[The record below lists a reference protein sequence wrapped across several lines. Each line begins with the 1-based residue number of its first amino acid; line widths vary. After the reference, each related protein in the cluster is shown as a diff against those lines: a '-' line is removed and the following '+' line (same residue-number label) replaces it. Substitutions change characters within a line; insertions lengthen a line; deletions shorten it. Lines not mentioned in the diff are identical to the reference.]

1 LTNAWL
7 PAKIRTYVLI
17 FFKKEVFLME
27 LAKKL
32 EILAESAK
40 YDVSCSSSGVT
51 NNTRIGSVGSTA
63 TSGICHSFTS
73 DGRCVSLLKIL
84 FTNACIFDCHY
95 CINRKSNS
103 IPRAT
108 FTPQEVADLTME
120 FYMRNYIEGL
130 FLSSAIIKNVD
141 YTCELLIKTLKIL
154 RHEKGFK
161 GYIHVKAIPG
171 ADEKLI
177 EELGFL
183 ADRMSVNVEL
193 PSRESLKLL
202 APDKD
207 PFALYKPMKQITQ
220 KKKEMA
226 QLPVLRNSQSF
237 VPAGQSTQMIIG
249 ASPESDYSIVKI
261 SEKLYQNYELKRVYY
276 SAYIPVNQ
284 DNLLPAVT
292 TDPPLLREHR
302 LYQADWLLRFY
313 RFKADE
319 ILTEDQPNFNLYL
332 DPKANW
338 AVQHFDHFPVDV
350 QTASYEWL
358 LRIPGIGPKSAQ
370 NIVKARKYYQL
381 HLADLKKLG
390 VVVKRAQYF
399 VSCNGAVPAGL
410 IKDPEWVISSLIS
423 SKQYETLKTA
433 NSQSTAEQLSLFDV
447 ERFEAAKRKEKRY
460 A

>member
-1 LTNAWL
+1 MDLSK
-7 PAKIRTYVLI
+7 KI
-17 FFKKEVFLME
+17 
-27 LAKKL
+27 

-40 YDVSCSSSGVT
+40 YDVSCSSSGVME
-51 NNTRIGSVGSTA
+51 NTRKGSIGSTSTA
-63 TSGICHSFTS
+63 GICHSFTS
-73 DGRCVSLLKIL
+73 DGRCVSLLKLL

-95 CINRKSNS
+95 CINRKSNN

-108 FTPQEVADLTME
+108 FTPQEVADLTMD
-120 FYMRNYIEGL
+120 FYRRNYIEGL

-141 YTCELLIKTLKIL
+141 YTSELLIKTLKIL
-154 RHEKGFK
+154 RYEKGFK

-171 ADEKLI
+171 ADGKLI

-193 PSRESLKLL
+193 PSKKSLKRL

-207 PFALYKPMKQITQ
+207 PLALYKPMKQITH

-226 QLPVLRNSQSF
+226 QFPALRNSPSF

-249 ASPESDYSIVKI
+249 ASPENDLSIVKI
-261 SEKLYQNYELKRVYY
+261 AENLYQKYELKRVYY

-284 DNLLPAVT
+284 DSLLPAIT

-313 RFKADE
+313 RFSADE
-319 ILTEDQPNFNLYL
+319 ILTEDKPNFNLYL

-338 AVQHFDHFPVDV
+338 AVQHYDQFPVDV
-350 QTASYEWL
+350 QSASYEQL

-381 HLADLKKLG
+381 HLSDLKKLG
-390 VVVKRAQYF
+390 VVIKRAQYF
-399 VSCNGAVPAGL
+399 VSCGGSRQPGL
-410 IKDPEWVISSLIS
+410 INDPEWVISSLIS
-423 SKQYETLKTA
+423 SKQYETLKKV
-433 NSQSTAEQLSLFDV
+433 NGQSQQEQLSLFDV
-447 ERFEAAKRKEKRY
+447 ERFETTKRKE
-460 A
+460 AHHAN

>member
-1 LTNAWL
+1 
-7 PAKIRTYVLI
+7 
-17 FFKKEVFLME
+17 ME
-27 LAKKL
+27 LERKI

-40 YDVSCSSSGVT
+40 YDVSCSSSGVE
-51 NNTRIGSVGSTA
+51 NNTRQGTVGSTA
-63 TSGICHSFTS
+63 VSGICHSFTP
-73 DGRCVSLLKIL
+73 DGRCVSLLKLL

-95 CINRKSNS
+95 CINRKSNA

-108 FTPQEVADLTME
+108 FTPQEVADLTMD

-130 FLSSAIIKNVD
+130 FLSSAIIKNPD

-154 RHEKGFK
+154 REEKGFR

-207 PFALYKPMKQITQ
+207 PFDLYKLMKQITTV
-220 KKKEMA
+220 KKE
-226 QLPVLRNSQSF
+226 QEFLPAVRRGPSF

-249 ASPESDYSIVKI
+249 ASPESDRSIVKI
-261 SEKLYQNYELKRVYY
+261 SENLYQKYQLKRVYY

-292 TDPPLLREHR
+292 TEPPLLREHR

-313 RFKADE
+313 KFTADE
-319 ILTEDQPNFNLYL
+319 ILSEDRPNFNLYL

-338 AVQHFDHFPVDV
+338 AVQNYQRFPVDV
-350 QTASYEWL
+350 QTASYDQL
-358 LRIPGIGPKSAQ
+358 LRVPGIGPKSAQ
-370 NIVKARKYYQL
+370 NIVKARKYYRL
-381 HLADLKKLG
+381 HLTDLKKLG
-390 VVVKRAQYF
+390 IVIKRAQYF
-399 VSCNGAVPAGL
+399 IACNHETPAGL
-410 IKDPEWVISSLIS
+410 IKDPEWIITSLIS
-423 SKQYETLKTA
+423 SKQYEVLKKHNT
-433 NSQSTAEQLSLFDV
+433 QSTSEQLTLFDV
-447 ERFEAAKRKEKRY
+447 ERFEHAKSR
-460 A
+460 

>member
-1 LTNAWL
+1 
-7 PAKIRTYVLI
+7 
-17 FFKKEVFLME
+17 ME

-51 NNTRIGSVGSTA
+51 NNTRNGTVGSTA
-63 TSGICHSFTS
+63 ASGICHSFTS

-207 PFALYKPMKQITQ
+207 PLALYKPMKQITH
-220 KKKEMA
+220 KKKELA
-226 QLPVLRNSQSF
+226 HLPALRNSQSF

-319 ILTEDQPNFNLYL
+319 ILTEDKPNFNLYL

-338 AVQHFDHFPVDV
+338 AIQHFDQFPVDI

-370 NIVKARKYYQL
+370 NIIKARKYYRL
-381 HLADLKKLG
+381 HLTDLKKLG

-399 VSCNGAVPAGL
+399 VCCDGAVPAGL

-423 SKQYETLKTA
+423 SKQYETLKNA
-433 NSQSTAEQLSLFDV
+433 NSQSVSEQLSLFDV
-447 ERFEAAKRKEKRY
+447 EQLEANKRKEKRY

>member
-1 LTNAWL
+1 
-7 PAKIRTYVLI
+7 
-17 FFKKEVFLME
+17 ME
-27 LAKKL
+27 LERKI

-40 YDVSCSSSGVT
+40 YDVSCSSSGVE
-51 NNTRIGSVGSTA
+51 NNTRTGTVGSTQV
-63 TSGICHSFTS
+63 SGICHSFTP
-73 DGRCVSLLKIL
+73 DGRCVSLLKLL

-95 CINRKSNS
+95 CINRKSNG

-108 FTPQEVADLTME
+108 FTPQEVADLTMD

-130 FLSSAIIKNVD
+130 FLSSAIIKNPD

-154 RHEKGFK
+154 REEKGFR

-207 PFALYKPMKQITQ
+207 PFDLYKPMKQITTV
-220 KKKEMA
+220 KKE
-226 QLPVLRNSQSF
+226 QEFLPAVRRGPSF

-249 ASPESDYSIVKI
+249 ASPESDRSIVKI
-261 SEKLYQNYELKRVYY
+261 SENLYQKYQLKRVYY

-292 TDPPLLREHR
+292 TEPPLLREHR

-313 RFKADE
+313 KFTADE
-319 ILTEDQPNFNLYL
+319 ILSEDKPNFNLYL

-338 AVQHFDHFPVDV
+338 AVQNYQRFPIDV
-350 QTASYEWL
+350 QTATYDQL
-358 LRIPGIGPKSAQ
+358 LRVPGIGPKSAQ
-370 NIVKARKYYQL
+370 NIDKARKYYRL
-381 HLADLKKLG
+381 HLTDLKKLG
-390 VVVKRAQYF
+390 IVIKRAQYF
-399 VSCNGAVPAGL
+399 IACNHETPAGL
-410 IKDPEWVISSLIS
+410 IKDPEWIITSLIS
-423 SKQYETLKTA
+423 SKQYEVLKKHNT
-433 NSQSTAEQLSLFDV
+433 QSVSEQLSLFDV
-447 ERFEAAKRKEKRY
+447 ERFEHAKSR
-460 A
+460 

>member
-1 LTNAWL
+1 
-7 PAKIRTYVLI
+7 
-17 FFKKEVFLME
+17 ME
-27 LAKKL
+27 LERKI

-40 YDVSCSSSGVT
+40 YDVSCSSSGVE
-51 NNTRIGSVGSTA
+51 NNTRTGTVGSTQV
-63 TSGICHSFTS
+63 SGICHSFTP
-73 DGRCVSLLKIL
+73 DGRCVSLLKLL

-95 CINRKSNS
+95 CINRKSNG

-108 FTPQEVADLTME
+108 FTPQEVADLTMD

-130 FLSSAIIKNVD
+130 FLSSAIIKNPD

-154 RHEKGFK
+154 REEKGFR

-202 APDKD
+202 APDKA
-207 PFALYKPMKQITQ
+207 PFDLYKPMKQITTV
-220 KKKEMA
+220 KKE
-226 QLPVLRNSQSF
+226 QEFLPAVRRGPSF

-249 ASPESDYSIVKI
+249 ASPESDRSIVKI
-261 SEKLYQNYELKRVYY
+261 SENLYQKYQLERVYY

-292 TDPPLLREHR
+292 TEPPLLREHR

-313 RFKADE
+313 KFTADE
-319 ILTEDQPNFNLYL
+319 ILSEDKPNFNLYL

-338 AVQHFDHFPVDV
+338 AVQNYQRFPVDV
-350 QTASYEWL
+350 QTATYDQL
-358 LRIPGIGPKSAQ
+358 LRVPGIGPKSAQ
-370 NIVKARKYYQL
+370 NIVKARKYYRL
-381 HLADLKKLG
+381 HLTDLKKLG
-390 VVVKRAQYF
+390 IVIKRAQYF
-399 VSCNGAVPAGL
+399 IACNHETPAGL
-410 IKDPEWVISSLIS
+410 IKDPEWIITSLIS
-423 SKQYETLKTA
+423 SKQYEVLKKHNT
-433 NSQSTAEQLSLFDV
+433 QSVSEQLSLFDV
-447 ERFEAAKRKEKRY
+447 ERFEHAKSR
-460 A
+460 

>member
-1 LTNAWL
+1 MDLSR
-7 PAKIRTYVLI
+7 KI
-17 FFKKEVFLME
+17 
-27 LAKKL
+27 

-40 YDVSCSSSGVT
+40 YDVSCSSSGVM
-51 NNTRIGSVGSTA
+51 NNTRNGSVGSTA
-63 TSGICHSFTS
+63 TAGICHSFTS
-73 DGRCVSLLKIL
+73 DGRCVSLLKLL

-95 CINRKSNS
+95 CINRKSNA

-108 FTPQEVADLTME
+108 FTPQEVADLTMD

-141 YTCELLIKTLKIL
+141 YTSELLIKTLKIL
-154 RHEKGFK
+154 RYEKGFK

-171 ADEKLI
+171 TDEKLI

-207 PFALYKPMKQITQ
+207 PLALYKPMKQITH

-226 QLPVLRNSQSF
+226 QVPALRNSAAF

-249 ASPESDYSIVKI
+249 ASPESDHSIVKI
-261 SEKLYQNYELKRVYY
+261 AEKLYQQYELKRVYY
-276 SAYIPVNQ
+276 SAYIPVNH
-284 DNLLPAVT
+284 DSLLPAIT

-313 RFKADE
+313 RFSADE
-319 ILTEDQPNFNLYL
+319 ILSEDKPNFNLYL

-338 AVQHFDHFPVDV
+338 AVQHYEQFPVDV
-350 QTASYEWL
+350 QSASYEQL
-358 LRIPGIGPKSAQ
+358 LRIPGIGPRSAQ
-370 NIVKARKYYQL
+370 NILKARKYYQL
-381 HLADLKKLG
+381 QLADLKKLG
-390 VVVKRAQYF
+390 VVIKRAQYF
-399 VSCNGAVPAGL
+399 VSCNGITQHGL
-410 IKDPEWVISSLIS
+410 VSDPEWVISSLIS
-423 SKQYETLKTA
+423 SKQYETLKKA
-433 NSQSTAEQLSLFDV
+433 NSQPLHEQLSLFDV
-447 ERFEAAKRKEKRY
+447 ERFETMKRKEARHVH
-460 A
+460 

>member
-1 LTNAWL
+1 
-7 PAKIRTYVLI
+7 
-17 FFKKEVFLME
+17 ME
-27 LAKKL
+27 LTRKI

-51 NNTRIGSVGSTA
+51 NNTREGSVGSTA
-63 TSGICHSFTS
+63 VSGICHSFTP
-73 DGRCVSLLKIL
+73 DGRCVSLLKLL

-95 CINRKSNS
+95 CINRKSNA

-108 FTPQEVADLTME
+108 FTPKEVADLTMD

-154 RHEKGFK
+154 REEKGFR

-207 PFALYKPMKQITQ
+207 PYALYKPMKQITT
-220 KKKEMA
+220 KKKEEA
-226 QLPVLRNSQSF
+226 FLPAIKKGPSF

-249 ASPESDYSIVKI
+249 ASPESDRSIVKI
-261 SEKLYQNYELKRVYY
+261 AENLYQRYELKRVYY

-284 DNLLPAVT
+284 DSLLPAVT

-302 LYQADWLLRFY
+302 LYQADWLMRYY
-313 RFKADE
+313 RFSADE
-319 ILTEDQPNFNLYL
+319 ILSDDKPNFNLYL

-338 AVQHFDHFPVDV
+338 AVQNYDRFPVDV
-350 QTASYEWL
+350 QTAPYDML
-358 LRIPGIGPKSAQ
+358 LRVPGIGPKSAQ
-370 NIVKARKYYQL
+370 NIVKARKYYRL
-381 HLADLKKLG
+381 HLSDLKKLG
-390 VVVKRAQYF
+390 IVIKRAQYF
-399 VSCNGAVPAGL
+399 IACNHETPAGL
-410 IKDPEWVISSLIS
+410 IRDPEWVITSLIS
-423 SKQYETLKTA
+423 SKQYQTLKQLNT
-433 NSQSTAEQLSLFDV
+433 QSKAEQLTLFDV
-447 ERFEAAKRKEKRY
+447 ERFEHTQESR
-460 A
+460 

>member
-1 LTNAWL
+1 
-7 PAKIRTYVLI
+7 
-17 FFKKEVFLME
+17 ME
-27 LAKKL
+27 LSRKI
-32 EILAESAK
+32 EILTESAK

-51 NNTRIGSVGSTA
+51 NNTRKGTVGSTSTA
-63 TSGICHSFTS
+63 GICHSFTS
-73 DGRCVSLLKIL
+73 DGRCVSLLKLL

-108 FTPQEVADLTME
+108 FTPQEVADLTMD

-141 YTCELLIKTLKIL
+141 YTSELLIKTLKIL

-193 PSRESLKLL
+193 PSRESLKIL

-207 PFALYKPMKQITQ
+207 PFALYKPMKQITHM
-220 KKKEMA
+220 KNEMSQVPA
-226 QLPVLRNSQSF
+226 LRNPAPF

-249 ASPESDYSIVKI
+249 ASPENDHAIVKI
-261 SEKLYQNYELKRVYY
+261 AENLYKKYELKRVYY

-284 DNLLPAVT
+284 DSLLPAIT

-302 LYQADWLLRFY
+302 LYQADWLMRFY
-313 RFKADE
+313 RFSADE
-319 ILTEDQPNFNLYL
+319 ILSEDKPNFNLYL

-338 AVQHFDHFPVDV
+338 AVQNYDQFPIDV
-350 QTASYEWL
+350 QTASYEQL
-358 LRIPGIGPKSAQ
+358 LRIPGIGPKSAL
-370 NIVKARKYYQL
+370 NILKARNYYQL
-381 HLADLKKLG
+381 HLSDLKKLG
-390 VVVKRAQYF
+390 VVIKRAQYF
-399 VSCNGAVPAGL
+399 VSCNGAIQPGL
-410 IKDPEWVISSLIS
+410 IHDPEWVITSLIS
-423 SKQYETLKTA
+423 SRQYETLKKV
-433 NSQSTAEQLSLFDV
+433 NSQSKQEQLSLFDV
-447 ERFEAAKRKEKRY
+447 ERFESIKRKESCY
-460 A
+460 AH

>member
-1 LTNAWL
+1 MDLSR
-7 PAKIRTYVLI
+7 KI
-17 FFKKEVFLME
+17 
-27 LAKKL
+27 

-51 NNTRIGSVGSTA
+51 NNTRKGTVGNTSTA
-63 TSGICHSFTS
+63 GICHSFTS
-73 DGRCVSLLKIL
+73 DGRCVSLLKLL

-108 FTPQEVADLTME
+108 FTPQEVADLTMD

-141 YTCELLIKTLKIL
+141 YTSELLIKTLKIL
-154 RHEKGFK
+154 RYEKGFR

-207 PFALYKPMKQITQ
+207 SFALYKPMKQITH
-220 KKKEMA
+220 KKKE
-226 QLPVLRNSQSF
+226 LSQVPTLQKQPSF

-249 ASPESDYSIVKI
+249 ASPESDHSIVKI
-261 SEKLYQNYELKRVYY
+261 AENLYKKYELKRVYY

-284 DNLLPAVT
+284 DSLLPAIT

-313 RFKADE
+313 HFSADE
-319 ILTEDQPNFNLYL
+319 ILSEDKPNFNLYL

-338 AVQHFDHFPVDV
+338 AVQNYDRFPIDV
-350 QTASYEWL
+350 QTASYEQL
-358 LRIPGIGPKSAQ
+358 LRIPGIGPKSAL
-370 NIVKARKYYQL
+370 NILKARKYYQL
-381 HLADLKKLG
+381 HLSDLKKLG
-390 VVVKRAQYF
+390 VVIKRAQYF
-399 VSCNGAVPAGL
+399 ISCNGACQPGL
-410 IKDPEWVISSLIS
+410 VNDPEWIISSLVS
-423 SKQYETLKTA
+423 SRQYETLKKG
-433 NSQSTAEQLSLFDV
+433 NSQSQQEQLSLFDV
-447 ERFEAAKRKEKRY
+447 ERFETSKRKESRY
-460 A
+460 VY

>member
-1 LTNAWL
+1 
-7 PAKIRTYVLI
+7 
-17 FFKKEVFLME
+17 ME
-27 LAKKL
+27 LTKKIA
-32 EILAESAK
+32 ILAESAK

-51 NNTRIGSVGSTA
+51 ENNRQGSVGSTA
-63 TSGICHSFTS
+63 AAGICHSFTA
-73 DGRCVSLLKIL
+73 DGRCVSLLKLL

-95 CINRKSNS
+95 CINRKSNQ

-108 FTPQEVADLTME
+108 FTPQEVADLTMD

-130 FLSSAIIKNVD
+130 FLSSAIIKDVD
-141 YTCELLIKTLKIL
+141 YTCELLIETLKIL

-171 ADEKLI
+171 ADELLI
-177 EELGFL
+177 QELGFL

-207 PFALYKPMKQITQ
+207 PLALYKPMKQIATVKQ
-220 KKKEMA
+220 QQS
-226 QLPVLRNSQSF
+226 QLPALRRGPTF

-249 ASPESDYSIVKI
+249 ATPESDRSIVKI
-261 SEKLYQNYELKRVYY
+261 AENLYGKYALKRVYY
-276 SAYIPVNQ
+276 SAYIPVNN
-284 DNLLPAVT
+284 DSLLPAVT

-313 RFKADE
+313 KFSADE
-319 ILTEDQPNFNLYL
+319 ILTEDKPNFNLYL

-338 AVQHFDHFPVDV
+338 AVQHYEEFPVDI
-350 QTASYEWL
+350 QSASYERL
-358 LRIPGIGPKSAQ
+358 LRIPGIGPKSAR

-381 HLADLKKLG
+381 QLTDLKRLG

-399 VSCNGAVPAGL
+399 VSCRDKQMPGL
-410 IKDPEWVISSLIS
+410 IHDPEWIIASLIS
-423 SKQYETLKTA
+423 SKEYQTLKTI
-433 NSQSTAEQLSLFDV
+433 NTQTTAEQLTLFDV
-447 ERFEAAKRKEKRY
+447 EKLDHHQTRLAVSRG
-460 A
+460 

>member
-1 LTNAWL
+1 MDLSR
-7 PAKIRTYVLI
+7 KI
-17 FFKKEVFLME
+17 
-27 LAKKL
+27 

-51 NNTRIGSVGSTA
+51 NNTRSGSVGSTSA
-63 TSGICHSFTS
+63 AGICHSFTS
-73 DGRCVSLLKIL
+73 DGRCVSLLKLL

-141 YTCELLIKTLKIL
+141 YTSELLIKTLKIL
-154 RHEKGFK
+154 RYEKGFK

-220 KKKEMA
+220 TKNELA
-226 QLPVLRNSQSF
+226 QVPALRKGKSF

-249 ASPESDYSIVKI
+249 ASPESDHSIVKI
-261 SEKLYQNYELKRVYY
+261 AENLYHKYELKRVYY

-284 DNLLPAVT
+284 DSLLPAVT

-313 RFKADE
+313 RFSADE
-319 ILTEDQPNFNLYL
+319 ILSAEKPNFNLYL

-338 AVQHFDHFPVDV
+338 AVQNYEQFPIDV
-350 QTASYEWL
+350 QSASYERL

-370 NIVKARKYYQL
+370 NIIKARKYYRL
-381 HLADLKKLG
+381 HLSDLKKLG
-390 VVVKRAQYF
+390 VVIKRAQYF
-399 VSCNGAVPAGL
+399 ISCNGVTQPGL
-410 IKDPEWVISSLIS
+410 IHDPEWVISSLIS
-423 SKQYETLKTA
+423 SRQYETLKKV
-433 NSQSTAEQLSLFDV
+433 NSQSKQEQLTLFDV
-447 ERFEAAKRKEKRY
+447 ERFEAVKRKEQRY
-460 A
+460 VY

>member
-1 LTNAWL
+1 
-7 PAKIRTYVLI
+7 
-17 FFKKEVFLME
+17 ME
-27 LAKKL
+27 LTRKI

-51 NNTRIGSVGSTA
+51 KNTREGSVGSTA
-63 TSGICHSFTS
+63 VSGICHSFTP
-73 DGRCVSLLKIL
+73 DGRCVSLLKLL

-95 CINRKSNS
+95 CINRKSNA

-108 FTPQEVADLTME
+108 FTPQEVADLTMD
-120 FYMRNYIEGL
+120 FYIRNYIEGL

-154 RHEKGFK
+154 RQEKGFR

-207 PFALYKPMKQITQ
+207 PYALYKPMKQITT
-220 KKKEMA
+220 KKKEEA
-226 QLPVLRNSQSF
+226 LLPAIKKGPSF

-249 ASPESDYSIVKI
+249 ASPESDRSIVKI
-261 SEKLYQNYELKRVYY
+261 AENLYQRYELKRVYY

-284 DNLLPAVT
+284 DSLLPAIT
-292 TDPPLLREHR
+292 TEPPLLREHR
-302 LYQADWLLRFY
+302 LYQADWLMRFY
-313 RFKADE
+313 RFSADE
-319 ILTEDQPNFNLYL
+319 ILSDEKPNFNLYL

-338 AVQHFDHFPVDV
+338 AVQNYHLFPIDV
-350 QTASYEWL
+350 QTASYDML
-358 LRIPGIGPKSAQ
+358 LRVPGIGPKSAQ
-370 NIVKARKYYQL
+370 NIVKARKYYRL
-381 HLADLKKLG
+381 HLSDLKKLG
-390 VVVKRAQYF
+390 IVIKRAQYF
-399 VSCNGAVPAGL
+399 IACNHETPAGL
-410 IKDPEWVISSLIS
+410 IRDPEWVITSLIS
-423 SKQYETLKTA
+423 SKQYQTLKQLNT
-433 NSQSTAEQLSLFDV
+433 QSKAEQLSLFDV
-447 ERFEAAKRKEKRY
+447 ERFEHAQESR
-460 A
+460 

>member
-1 LTNAWL
+1 
-7 PAKIRTYVLI
+7 
-17 FFKKEVFLME
+17 ME
-27 LAKKL
+27 LERKI

-40 YDVSCSSSGVT
+40 YDVSCSSSGVE
-51 NNTRIGSVGSTA
+51 NNTRTGTVGSTQV
-63 TSGICHSFTS
+63 SGICHSFTP
-73 DGRCVSLLKIL
+73 DGRCVSLLKLL

-95 CINRKSNS
+95 CINRKSNG

-108 FTPQEVADLTME
+108 FTPQEVADLTMD

-130 FLSSAIIKNVD
+130 FLSSAIIKNPD

-154 RHEKGFK
+154 REEKGFR

-207 PFALYKPMKQITQ
+207 PFDLYKPMKQITTV
-220 KKKEMA
+220 KKE
-226 QLPVLRNSQSF
+226 QEFLPAVRRGPSF

-249 ASPESDYSIVKI
+249 ASPESDRSIVKI
-261 SEKLYQNYELKRVYY
+261 SENLYQKYQLKRVYY

-292 TDPPLLREHR
+292 TEPPLLREHR

-313 RFKADE
+313 KFTADE
-319 ILTEDQPNFNLYL
+319 ILSEDKPNFNLYL

-338 AVQHFDHFPVDV
+338 AVQNYQRFPIDV
-350 QTASYEWL
+350 QTATYDQL
-358 LRIPGIGPKSAQ
+358 LRVPGIGPKSAQ
-370 NIVKARKYYQL
+370 NIVKARKYYRL
-381 HLADLKKLG
+381 HLTDLKKLG
-390 VVVKRAQYF
+390 IVIKRAQYF
-399 VSCNGAVPAGL
+399 IACNHETPAGL
-410 IKDPEWVISSLIS
+410 SKDPEWIITSLIS
-423 SKQYETLKTA
+423 SKQYEVLKKHNT
-433 NSQSTAEQLSLFDV
+433 QSVSEQLSLFDV
-447 ERFEAAKRKEKRY
+447 ERFEHAKSR
-460 A
+460 

>member
-1 LTNAWL
+1 MDLSR
-7 PAKIRTYVLI
+7 KI
-17 FFKKEVFLME
+17 
-27 LAKKL
+27 

-51 NNTRIGSVGSTA
+51 DNTRKGTVGNTSTA
-63 TSGICHSFTS
+63 GICHSFTS
-73 DGRCVSLLKIL
+73 DGRCVSLLKLL

-108 FTPQEVADLTME
+108 FTPQEVADLTMD

-141 YTCELLIKTLKIL
+141 YTSELLIKTLKIL
-154 RHEKGFK
+154 RYEKGFK

-171 ADEKLI
+171 ADAKLI

-193 PSRESLKLL
+193 PSRESLNLL

-207 PFALYKPMKQITQ
+207 PFALYRPMKQITH
-220 KKKEMA
+220 KKKEF
-226 QLPVLRNSQSF
+226 SQVPATQKATSF

-249 ASPESDYSIVKI
+249 ASPESDHSIIKI
-261 SEKLYQNYELKRVYY
+261 AENLYQKYELKRVYY
-276 SAYIPVNQ
+276 SAYIPVNK
-284 DNLLPAVT
+284 DSLLPAIT

-313 RFKADE
+313 RFSADE
-319 ILTEDQPNFNLYL
+319 ILSEDKPNFNLYL

-338 AVQHFDHFPVDV
+338 AVQNYDQFPIDV
-350 QTASYEWL
+350 QTATYEQL
-358 LRIPGIGPKSAQ
+358 LRIPGIGPKSALT
-370 NIVKARKYYQL
+370 ILKARKYYQL
-381 HLADLKKLG
+381 HLSDLKKLG
-390 VVVKRAQYF
+390 VVIKRAQYF
-399 VSCNGAVPAGL
+399 VSCNGVRQFGL
-410 IKDPEWVISSLIS
+410 IDDPEWVISSLIS
-423 SKQYETLKTA
+423 SRQYETLKKA
-433 NSQSTAEQLSLFDV
+433 NSQSRQEQLSLFDV
-447 ERFEAAKRKEKRY
+447 ERFETTKRKESGHAY
-460 A
+460 

>member
-1 LTNAWL
+1 MDLSK
-7 PAKIRTYVLI
+7 KI
-17 FFKKEVFLME
+17 
-27 LAKKL
+27 
-32 EILAESAK
+32 EILAEAAK

-51 NNTRIGSVGSTA
+51 NNRRLGTVGSTA
-63 TSGICHSFTS
+63 AAGICHSFTS
-73 DGRCVSLLKIL
+73 DGRCVSLLKLL

-95 CINRKSNS
+95 CLNRKSNS
-103 IPRAT
+103 IPRAS
-108 FTPQEVADLTME
+108 FTPQEIADLTMD

-141 YTCELLIKTLKIL
+141 YTCELLVKTLKIL

-183 ADRMSVNVEL
+183 ADRMSVNIEL
-193 PSRESLKLL
+193 PSKKSLQLL

-207 PFALYKPMKQITQ
+207 PYALYKPMKQITQ
-220 KKKEMA
+220 KKQ
-226 QLPVLRNSQSF
+226 QLSNLPAVRKGPSF

-261 SEKLYQNYELKRVYY
+261 AENLYQKYALKRVYY

-284 DNLLPAVT
+284 DSLLPAIT
-292 TDPPLLREHR
+292 TEPPLLREHR

-313 RFKADE
+313 RFSADE
-319 ILTEDQPNFNLYL
+319 ILNENKPNFNLYL

-338 AVQHFDHFPVDV
+338 AVQNYHQFPVDV
-350 QTASYEWL
+350 QTASYERL

-381 HLADLKKLG
+381 HLSDLKKLG

-399 VSCNGAVPAGL
+399 VCCNKATISGL
-410 IKDPEWVISSLIS
+410 IKDPEWIIASLIS
-423 SKQYETLKTA
+423 SKQYDTLKKV
-433 NSQSTAEQLSLFDV
+433 NSQSHQEQLSLFDV
-447 ERFEAAKRKEKRY
+447 EKFESIKRKEKCY
-460 A
+460 AYS

>member
-1 LTNAWL
+1 
-7 PAKIRTYVLI
+7 
-17 FFKKEVFLME
+17 ME
-27 LAKKL
+27 LAKKI

-51 NNTRIGSVGSTA
+51 DNTRNGTVGSTSA
-63 TSGICHSFTS
+63 AGICHSFTS
-73 DGRCVSLLKIL
+73 DGRCVSLLKLL

-95 CINRKSNS
+95 CINRKSNT

-108 FTPQEVADLTME
+108 FTPQEVADLTMD

-141 YTCELLIKTLKIL
+141 YTSELLIKTLKIL
-154 RHEKGFK
+154 RYEKGFK

-177 EELGFL
+177 EELGYL
-183 ADRMSVNVEL
+183 ADRMSINVEL

-207 PFALYKPMKQITQ
+207 PFALYKPMKQITH
-220 KKKEMA
+220 KKHELA
-226 QLPVLRNSQSF
+226 QVPALRKQASF

-249 ASPESDYSIVKI
+249 ASPESDHAIVKI
-261 SEKLYQNYELKRVYY
+261 AENLYQKYELKRVYY

-284 DNLLPAVT
+284 DSLLPAIT

-313 RFKADE
+313 RFSADE
-319 ILTEDQPNFNLYL
+319 ILSEDKPNFNLYL

-338 AVQHFDHFPVDV
+338 AVQHYEQFPIDV
-350 QTASYEWL
+350 QTASYDQL
-358 LRIPGIGPKSAQ
+358 LRIPGIGPKSAL
-370 NIVKARKYYQL
+370 NILKARKYYQL
-381 HLADLKKLG
+381 HLTDLKKLG
-390 VVVKRAQYF
+390 VVIKRAQYF
-399 VSCNGAVPAGL
+399 VSCNGARQAGL
-410 IKDPEWVISSLIS
+410 IHDPEWVIASLIS
-423 SKQYETLKTA
+423 SRQYETLKQV
-433 NSQSTAEQLSLFDV
+433 NSQSRQEQLTLFDV
-447 ERFEAAKRKEKRY
+447 ERFETTKRKEARY
-460 A
+460 AN

>member
-1 LTNAWL
+1 MDLSR
-7 PAKIRTYVLI
+7 KI
-17 FFKKEVFLME
+17 
-27 LAKKL
+27 

-40 YDVSCSSSGVT
+40 YDVSCSSSGVM
-51 NNTRIGSVGSTA
+51 NNTRQGAIGS
-63 TSGICHSFTS
+63 TSAAGICHSFTS
-73 DGRCVSLLKIL
+73 DGRCVSLLKLL

-108 FTPQEVADLTME
+108 FTPQEVADLTMD

-141 YTCELLIKTLKIL
+141 YTSELLIKTLKIL
-154 RHEKGFK
+154 RYEKGFK

-207 PFALYKPMKQITQ
+207 PFALYKPMKQITH
-220 KKKEMA
+220 KKKELS
-226 QLPVLRNSQSF
+226 QVPTLRKPASF

-249 ASPESDYSIVKI
+249 ASPESDHSIVKI
-261 SEKLYQNYELKRVYY
+261 AENLYKQYELKRVYY
-276 SAYIPVNQ
+276 SAYIPVNK
-284 DNLLPAVT
+284 DSLLPAIT
-292 TDPPLLREHR
+292 TEPPLLREHR

-313 RFKADE
+313 HFSADE
-319 ILTEDQPNFNLYL
+319 ILSENKPNFNLYL

-338 AVQHFDHFPVDV
+338 AVQNYDQFPIDV
-350 QTASYEWL
+350 QTASYEQL
-358 LRIPGIGPKSAQ
+358 LRIPGIGPKSAL
-370 NIVKARKYYQL
+370 NILKARKYYRL
-381 HLADLKKLG
+381 HLSDLKKLG
-390 VVVKRAQYF
+390 VVIKRAQYF
-399 VSCNGAVPAGL
+399 ISCNGACQPGL
-410 IKDPEWVISSLIS
+410 VNDPEWIISSLIS
-423 SKQYETLKTA
+423 SRQYETLKKV
-433 NSQSTAEQLSLFDV
+433 NSQSRQEQLSLFDV
-447 ERFEAAKRKEKRY
+447 ERFETNKRKESRY
-460 A
+460 AN

>member
-1 LTNAWL
+1 MDLSR
-7 PAKIRTYVLI
+7 KI
-17 FFKKEVFLME
+17 
-27 LAKKL
+27 
-32 EILAESAK
+32 EILSESAK

-51 NNTRIGSVGSTA
+51 NNTRSGSVGSTSA
-63 TSGICHSFTS
+63 AGICHSFTS
-73 DGRCVSLLKIL
+73 DGRCVSLLKLL

-141 YTCELLIKTLKIL
+141 YTSELLIKTLKIL
-154 RHEKGFK
+154 RYEKGFK

-220 KKKEMA
+220 TKNELA
-226 QLPVLRNSQSF
+226 QVPALRKGKSF

-249 ASPESDYSIVKI
+249 ASPESDHSIVKI
-261 SEKLYQNYELKRVYY
+261 AENLYQKYELKRVYY

-284 DNLLPAVT
+284 DSLLPAVT

-313 RFKADE
+313 RFSADE
-319 ILTEDQPNFNLYL
+319 ILSVEKPNFNLYL

-338 AVQHFDHFPVDV
+338 AVQNYEQFPIDV
-350 QTASYEWL
+350 QSASYERL

-370 NIVKARKYYQL
+370 NIIKARKYYRL
-381 HLADLKKLG
+381 HLSDLKKLG
-390 VVVKRAQYF
+390 VVIKRAQYF
-399 VSCNGAVPAGL
+399 ISCNGVTQPGL
-410 IKDPEWVISSLIS
+410 IHDPEWVISSLIS
-423 SKQYETLKTA
+423 SRQYETLKKV
-433 NSQSTAEQLSLFDV
+433 NSQSKQEQLTLFDV
-447 ERFEAAKRKEKRY
+447 ERFEAVKRKEQRY
-460 A
+460 VY

>member
-1 LTNAWL
+1 
-7 PAKIRTYVLI
+7 
-17 FFKKEVFLME
+17 ME
-27 LAKKL
+27 LERKI

-40 YDVSCSSSGVT
+40 YDVSCSSSGVE
-51 NNTRIGSVGSTA
+51 NNTRTGTVGSTQV
-63 TSGICHSFTS
+63 SGICHSFTP
-73 DGRCVSLLKIL
+73 DGRCVSLLKLL

-95 CINRKSNS
+95 CINRKSNG

-108 FTPQEVADLTME
+108 FTPQEVADLTMD

-130 FLSSAIIKNVD
+130 FLSSAIIKNPD

-154 RHEKGFK
+154 REEKDFR
-161 GYIHVKAIPG
+161 GYIHVKAIPC

-207 PFALYKPMKQITQ
+207 PFDLYKPMKQITTV
-220 KKKEMA
+220 KKE
-226 QLPVLRNSQSF
+226 QEFLPAVRRGPSF

-249 ASPESDYSIVKI
+249 ASPESDRSIVKI
-261 SEKLYQNYELKRVYY
+261 SENLYQKYQLKRVYY

-292 TDPPLLREHR
+292 TEPPLLREHR

-313 RFKADE
+313 KFTADE
-319 ILTEDQPNFNLYL
+319 ILSEDKPNFNLYL

-338 AVQHFDHFPVDV
+338 AVQNYQRFPIDV
-350 QTASYEWL
+350 QTATYDQL
-358 LRIPGIGPKSAQ
+358 LRVPGIGPKSAQ
-370 NIVKARKYYQL
+370 NIVKARKYYRL
-381 HLADLKKLG
+381 HLTDLKKLG
-390 VVVKRAQYF
+390 IVIKRAQYF
-399 VSCNGAVPAGL
+399 IACNHETPAGL
-410 IKDPEWVISSLIS
+410 IKDPEWIITSLIS
-423 SKQYETLKTA
+423 SKQYEVLKKHNT
-433 NSQSTAEQLSLFDV
+433 QSVSEQLSLFDV
-447 ERFEAAKRKEKRY
+447 ERFEHAKSR
-460 A
+460 